1 MTPIESSRDEQAP
14 ARTEGSAGIESLNAR
29 RRAQEAGETPARRR
43 IPAEDLEPI
52 VRRAAELQNRGGSP
66 GAQSL
71 TEAEVIE
78 IARQVGLEP
87 DYVRRAMAE
96 RHAESLSPKPPAG
109 NLLLDMLAGAGRVEV
124 RRVVA
129 GDPATVQQQI
139 EVQLREREKLGSLRR
154 RLGRSVWEA
163 SSGTFARLERFL
175 NFSGREYAL
184 AEIRQVDLSVAEL
197 EPGWSLVTVAADI
210 GNKRDEAL
218 YGVTGGVAAVA
229 IVTFLVAA
237 ESAGDS
243 IAIGIGFALLVGLL
257 GAAIGLSWLRWNVER
272 RRERI
277 GLLLEGLVDRAES

>member
-1 MTPIESSRDEQAP
+1 MTPLETARDGRTP
-14 ARTEGSAGIESLNAR
+14 GRTEGPADVESLNVR
-29 RRAQEAGETPARRR
+29 RRAHDGGETPARRR

-52 VRRAAELQNRGGSP
+52 VRRAAELQNRRGSP

-78 IARQVGLEP
+78 IGRQVGLEP
-87 DYVRRAMAE
+87 DYVRRAIAE
-96 RHAESLSPKPPAG
+96 VHAESLSPQPPTG
-109 NLLLDMLAGAGRVEV
+109 NLLLDMLAGAGRVEI

-129 GDPATVQQQI
+129 GDPALIQQQI
-139 EVQLREREKLGSLRR
+139 EVQLRDREKLGSLRR

-197 EPGWSLVTVAADI
+197 EPGWSLVTIAADI
-210 GNKRDEAL
+210 GNKRDGAL
-218 YGVTGGVAAVA
+218 YGVTGGVAAAGIVA
-229 IVTFLVAA
+229 FLIAA
-237 ESAGDS
+237 ESAGGS
-243 IAIGIGFALLVGLL
+243 IVVGIACALLVGLP
-257 GAAIGLSWLRWNVER
+257 GAAVGLSWLRWNLAR

-277 GLLLEGLVDRAES
+277 GLLLEGLVDRAEQ

>member
-1 MTPIESSRDEQAP
+1 MSTRETSHDTGAHPRP
-14 ARTEGSAGIESLNAR
+14 EGIATVESLQAR
-29 RRAQEAGETPARRR
+29 RRPADAAPPARRR

-78 IARQVGLEP
+78 IGRQVGLEP
-87 DYVRRAMAE
+87 DYVRRAIAE
-96 RHAESLSPKPPAG
+96 VHADSLAPAPPPA
-109 NLLLDMLAGAGRVEV
+109 NPLLDFLAGEGRVEV
-124 RRVVA
+124 RRVLP
-129 GDPATVQQQI
+129 GDPMLIQQQI
-139 EVQLREREKLGSLRR
+139 ERELREREKLGALRR
-154 RLGRSVWEA
+154 RHGRSVWEA

-197 EPGWSLVTVAADI
+197 EPGWALVTVTGDL

-218 YGVTGGVAAVA
+218 YGVAGGTLAAA
-229 IVTFLVAA
+229 IVAFMIAA
-237 ESAGDS
+237 ESAGGS
-243 IAIGIGFALLVGLL
+243 VTAGIAAALLAGVLT
-257 GAAIGLSWLRWNVER
+257 AAIGSTWLRWSLAR

-277 GLLLEGLVDRAES
+277 GLLLEGLVDRAER